1 MAVTTI
7 DDLRR
12 PHPDQVRIDL
22 ETARVLRRTAGALIR
37 SDDGFLH
44 PRRGLAPALQG
55 AAEKAEGQPRGG
67 SA

>member
-1 MAVTTI
+1 MAATTI
-7 DDLRR
+7 EELRR

-22 ETARVLRRTAGALIR
+22 EAARTLRRTASALIR

-55 AAEKAEGQPRGG
+55 MADRVDGEASVAAA
-67 SA
+67 

>member
-7 DDLRR
+7 EELRR

-22 ETARVLRRTAGALIR
+22 EAARTLRRTAPALIR
-37 SDDGFLH
+37 SDEGFLH

-55 AAEKAEGQPRGG
+55 MAERADSESGAAA
-67 SA
+67 A

>member
-7 DDLRR
+7 EELRR

-22 ETARVLRRTAGALIR
+22 EAARTLRRTAPALIR

-44 PRRGLAPALQG
+44 PRRGLVPAIQG
-55 AAEKAEGQPRGG
+55 MADRTDGEARAASE
-67 SA
+67 

>member
-7 DDLRR
+7 EELRR

-22 ETARVLRRTAGALIR
+22 EAARTLRRTAPALIR
-37 SDDGFLH
+37 SDEGFLH

-55 AAEKAEGQPRGG
+55 LAERSDGEARAAA
-67 SA
+67 S